1 MNKTREYEV
10 NEALMMG
17 FQAALLGFNKTAFRE
32 QLAQEVEAAG
42 YLEAAELIR
51 QETKYDQ

>member
-1 MNKTREYEV
+1 MNKTREFEV

-17 FQAALLGFNKTAFRE
+17 FQAALLGFDKTAYRE

-42 YLEAAELIR
+42 YLSLIHI
-51 QETKYDQ
+51 

>member
-1 MNKTREYEV
+1 MNKTREFEV

-17 FQAALLGFNKTAFRE
+17 FQAALLGFNKVAFRE

-42 YLEAAELIR
+42 YLEAAQLIR
-51 QETKYDQ
+51 QECKYD

>member
-32 QLAQEVEAAG
+32 QIAQELEAAG
-42 YLEAAELIR
+42 FTIAATVVR
-51 QETKYDQ
+51 QVEKYD